1 MRLWKFNQ
9 KTRFT
14 DFTQVQAR
22 HLSEFSYIY
31 THTGEGTAQEDRVP
45 VTAQAVAV
53 PCAWWGPAS
62 ATPPG
67 GSATGGTAA
76 SSEPQCCP

>member
-31 THTGEGTAQEDRVP
+31 THTGEGTAQE
-45 VTAQAVAV
+45 ACH
-53 PCAWWGPAS
+53 CAGSGCAMCMVGACIGHPSWWVCNRRYS
-62 ATPPG
+62 
-67 GSATGGTAA
+67 
-76 SSEPQCCP
+76 CFK